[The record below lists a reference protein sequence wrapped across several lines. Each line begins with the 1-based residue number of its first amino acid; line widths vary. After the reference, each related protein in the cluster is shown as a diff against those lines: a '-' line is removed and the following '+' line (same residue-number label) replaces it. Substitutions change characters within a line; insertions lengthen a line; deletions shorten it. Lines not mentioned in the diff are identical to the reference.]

1 MDQMVALRV
10 FRTVEQG
17 SFTGAARLLKLSPAA
32 ASKNIGALEGHL
44 NVRLLSLTEAGGRYF
59 EQIAR
64 ILDDLDEADR
74 SLGPLQRQPSGLLRV
89 SAPMT
94 FTLTRLSAALSRP
107 VARPSA

>member
-74 SLGPLQRQPSGLLRV
+74 SLGPCSASRAGCCV
-89 SAPMT
+89 SA
-94 FTLTRLSAALSRP
+94 RR
-107 VARPSA
+107 

>member
-44 NVRLLSLTEAGGRYF
+44 NVRLLNRTTRRMSLTEAGGRYF

-74 SLGPLQRQPSGLLRV
+74 SRGPLQRQPSGLLRV

-94 FTLTRLSAALSRP
+94 FTLTRLSAALS
-107 VARPSA
+107 

>member
-1 MDQMVALRV
+1 MVALRV

-17 SFTGAARLLKLSPAA
+17 SFTGAACLLKLSPAA

-44 NVRLLSLTEAGGRYF
+44 NVRLLSLIEAGGRYF

-74 SLGPLQRQPSGLLRV
+74 SLGPCGASRAGYCV
-89 SAPMT
+89 SA
-94 FTLTRLSAALSRP
+94 RR
-107 VARPSA
+107 